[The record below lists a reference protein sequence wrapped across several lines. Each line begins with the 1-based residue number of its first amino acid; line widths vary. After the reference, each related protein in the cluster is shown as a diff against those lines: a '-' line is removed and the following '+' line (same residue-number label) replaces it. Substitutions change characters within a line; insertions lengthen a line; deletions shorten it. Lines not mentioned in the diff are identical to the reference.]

1 MAKSV
6 EQTLSLVREQIDVG
20 ARNLEL
26 VGDPNARRISTSL
39 TVDQLGGSKAH
50 RTSLSESRSVNILQE
65 RAYVEQVTKLGNNNT
80 YTEFLSDL
88 QSVIGGEKDPQVSRL
103 VNTIDSFFAQAKIL
117 ESSNGHSM
125 RQAFINK
132 AEEVSAAITGASKK
146 VTDLRFDADKRLKQS
161 AHSATGTIKALFNLN
176 QQMLIS
182 SSPIRL
188 HDKRDQLVRELAHNF
203 DIKASYGASGTV
215 KIEAKS
221 SGELIVASDYYSQ
234 FSYDGVESIDAIIE
248 NNDYPPLMITQFGR
262 DGKETHSKVFIG
274 GSDDS
279 TMSVSGGQWSA
290 LIDLRDK
297 ILPETGDK
305 IKALG
310 SNFADKLNAI
320 HNNGSPFPPKDYFKS
335 SIDIS
340 RGQDLEWGDPFTIHF
355 VSKEGNQLL
364 GGAGRLNPATI
375 DMRSLAS
382 TALSGK
388 ATIADL
394 IKELNEK
401 LDLSPSRPRAAI
413 GAITDGAGVPVQ
425 VPGEYLLNN
434 IQLRARGPVNPAD
447 GNSFTFDLDLQGSSH
462 FGSNIEVL
470 EVRTEDVATGLNQQA
485 VVTDQLPGSFRL
497 EKDTNTATGQNIK
510 VQNAVAGRVI
520 TIRVRITGDNGVVS
534 EGTVSFAAPQPA
546 TVVNDRIAFDS
557 TLNVNGG
564 VTTGAFN
571 PVPLTSHSGVA
582 RAKLVDDNG
591 IEIDPNSGQSGKLV
605 IETNDDS
612 YGLVIQ
618 GGNFGSLFGFNDLFK
633 FDDRTGELN
642 LNQEIVDDVSKLS
655 IGRAEKDAGIATA
668 HTVGDVKAK
677 ATLVFAGGALAAG
690 DTITINLPGWLAPV
704 ALVFVNALNPIPNPN
719 EVLVADG
726 LFGPGPDN
734 LMNRINAHPQLRGL
748 VLAGNTGGNLTI
760 ESKAAGTGGNTITV
774 ASNLAAATVDINGQ
788 GANGVNGATALNA
801 GNGVA
806 GTNKVE
812 ASPVFGYTMKPRNQQ
827 VLQDLSELQTELVT
841 IAADSSLP
849 NTVATLSGLATIVT
863 GLLSDAVNEA
873 KIESDV
879 AKIVLERTGAQVKKD
894 SGISKEQEYLRV
906 LDLAR
911 LMSTLSH
918 LLSMLQNTL
927 VKAEDIMFSR

>member
-1 MAKSV
+1 MAKSI

-20 ARNLEL
+20 ARNL
-26 VGDPNARRISTSL
+26 GSAGNPNARRIDTSL
-39 TVDQLGGSKAH
+39 TVDQIGGSKAY
-50 RTSLSESRSVNILQE
+50 RTSLSESRSVNLLQE
-65 RAYVEQVTKLGNNNT
+65 RAYIEQVTKLGNKNT

-103 VNTIDSFFAQAKIL
+103 VKTIDGFFAQAKIL
-117 ESSNGHSM
+117 ESNSGPSM
-125 RQAFINK
+125 RQAFVNK
-132 AEEVSAAITGASKK
+132 AEEVGAAITGASKK
-146 VTDLRFDADKRLKQS
+146 VTDLRLDADKRLKQS
-161 AHSATGTIKALFNLN
+161 AHSASGTIKAIFNLN

-215 KIEAKS
+215 SIQEKS
-221 SGELIVASDYYSQ
+221 SGELLVASDYYSQ
-234 FSYDGVESIDAIIE
+234 FSYDGVGTIDAIIE
-248 NNDYPPLMITQFGR
+248 NNDYPPLMITQFGI
-262 DGKETHSKVFIG
+262 DGKERHSKVFIG

-279 TMSVSGGQWSA
+279 TMSVSSGQWSA

-297 ILPETGDK
+297 VLPEAGDK

-310 SNFADKLNAI
+310 RNFTDKLNAI
-320 HNNGSPFPPKDYFKS
+320 HNNGSPFPPKGYFKS

-364 GGAGRLNPATI
+364 GGAGRLNLATI
-375 DMRSLAS
+375 DMKSLAS
-382 TALSGK
+382 AALSGK

-401 LDLSPSRPRAAI
+401 LDLAPSRPRVAI
-413 GAITDGAGVPVQ
+413 GAITDGVGVGGVQ
-425 VPGEYLLNN
+425 IPGEYLLNN

-462 FGSNIEVL
+462 FGSDIEVL
-470 EVRTEDVATGLNQQA
+470 EASTNNLARTALQA
-485 VVTDQLPGSFRL
+485 VATDQLPGSFPL
-497 EKDTNTATGQNIK
+497 GKDENVSTGQNIK
-510 VQNAVAGRVI
+510 VQGATVGRVI
-520 TIRVRITGDNGVVS
+520 TLRVRVTGENGVVS
-534 EGTVSFAAPQPA
+534 EGTVSFPVQPA
-546 TVVNDRIAFDS
+546 AVVNDRIAFDG
-557 TLNVNGG
+557 TLAVVGG

-582 RAKLVDDNG
+582 RAKLVDENG
-591 IEIDPNSGQSGKLV
+591 IEIDANSGQSGKLV

-655 IGRAEKDAGIATA
+655 IGRAKKDAGIATA

-677 ATLVFAGGALAAG
+677 ATLAFAGGALAAG
-690 DTITINLPGWLAPV
+690 DTITINLPGWPAPV

-726 LFGPGPDN
+726 LFGPGLDN
-734 LMNRINAHPQLRGL
+734 LMNRINAHPQLHGL

-760 ESKAAGTGGNTITV
+760 ESIAAGIGGNTITV
-774 ASNLAAATVDINGQ
+774 ASNLGAATVDINGS
-788 GANGVNGATALNA
+788 GANAINPSTALNA
-801 GNGVA
+801 GNGIA
-806 GTNKVE
+806 GTDKVE
-812 ASPVFGYTMKPRNQQ
+812 ASQVFSYTIKPLNQQ
-827 VLQDLSELQTELVT
+827 VLKDLIELQTELV
-841 IAADSSLP
+841 IIEADGVLP

-863 GLLSDAVNEA
+863 GLLSDAINEA

-879 AKIVLERTGAQVKKD
+879 AKIVLERTDAQVKKD

-911 LMSTLSH
+911 LMSALSH
-918 LLSMLQNTL
+918 LLSMLQNAL
-927 VKAEDIMFSR
+927 VKSEDIIFSR

>member
-1 MAKSV
+1 MSESV
-6 EQTLSLVREQIDVG
+6 RQTLSLVREQIDVG

-26 VGDPNARRISTSL
+26 VGDPNARRITTSL
-39 TVDQLGGSKAH
+39 TVDQIGGSKAH
-50 RTSLSESRSVNILQE
+50 RTSLSESRSVSILQE

-103 VNTIDSFFAQAKIL
+103 VKTIDSFFAQAKIL
-117 ESSNGHSM
+117 ESSSGHSM

-161 AHSATGTIKALFNLN
+161 AHSASGIIKALFNLN

-215 KIEAKS
+215 SIQAKS

-234 FSYDGVESIDAIIE
+234 FSYDGVGSIDAIIE

-310 SNFADKLNAI
+310 SNFANKLNAI

-401 LDLSPSRPRAAI
+401 LDLAPSRPRAAI
-413 GAITDGAGVPVQ
+413 GAITDGVGVGGVQ
-425 VPGEYLLNN
+425 IPGEYLLNN

-462 FGSNIEVL
+462 FGSNIEIL
-470 EVRTEDVATGLNQQA
+470 EARSEDIGGANQQ
-485 VVTDQLPGSFRL
+485 VVATDQLPGSFRL

-510 VQNAVAGRVI
+510 VQGATAPRII
-520 TIRVRITGDNGVVS
+520 TLRVRITGDNGVVS
-534 EGTVSFAAPQPA
+534 EGTVSFPVNPAA
-546 TVVNDRIAFDS
+546 VVNDRLAFD
-557 TLNVNGG
+557 GA
-564 VTTGAFN
+564 TTGAFN

-591 IEIDPNSGQSGKLV
+591 IEIDPNSGQSG
-605 IETNDDS
+605 
-612 YGLVIQ
+612 
-618 GGNFGSLFGFNDLFK
+618 
-633 FDDRTGELN
+633 
-642 LNQEIVDDVSKLS
+642 
-655 IGRAEKDAGIATA
+655 
-668 HTVGDVKAK
+668 
-677 ATLVFAGGALAAG
+677 
-690 DTITINLPGWLAPV
+690 
-704 ALVFVNALNPIPNPN
+704 
-719 EVLVADG
+719 
-726 LFGPGPDN
+726 
-734 LMNRINAHPQLRGL
+734 
-748 VLAGNTGGNLTI
+748 
-760 ESKAAGTGGNTITV
+760 
-774 ASNLAAATVDINGQ
+774 
-788 GANGVNGATALNA
+788 
-801 GNGVA
+801 
-806 GTNKVE
+806 
-812 ASPVFGYTMKPRNQQ
+812 
-827 VLQDLSELQTELVT
+827 
-841 IAADSSLP
+841 
-849 NTVATLSGLATIVT
+849 
-863 GLLSDAVNEA
+863 
-873 KIESDV
+873 
-879 AKIVLERTGAQVKKD
+879 
-894 SGISKEQEYLRV
+894 
-906 LDLAR
+906 
-911 LMSTLSH
+911 
-918 LLSMLQNTL
+918 
-927 VKAEDIMFSR
+927 

>member
-1 MAKSV
+1 MSESV
-6 EQTLSLVREQIDVG
+6 RQTLSLVREQIDVG

-26 VGDPNARRISTSL
+26 VGDPNARRITTSL
-39 TVDQLGGSKAH
+39 TVDQIGGSKAH
-50 RTSLSESRSVNILQE
+50 RTSLSESRSVSILQE

-103 VNTIDSFFAQAKIL
+103 VKTIDSFFAQAKIL
-117 ESSNGHSM
+117 ESSSGHSM
-125 RQAFINK
+125 RQAFVNK

-161 AHSATGTIKALFNLN
+161 AHSASGIIKALFNLN

-215 KIEAKS
+215 SIQAKS

-234 FSYDGVESIDAIIE
+234 FSYDGVGSIDAIIE

-279 TMSVSGGQWSA
+279 TMSVTGGQWSA

-382 TALSGK
+382 TSLSGK

-401 LDLSPSRPRAAI
+401 LDLAPSRPRAAI

-470 EVRTEDVATGLNQQA
+470 EVRTEDVATGANQQA
-485 VVTDQLPGSFRL
+485 VVTELPASFRL

-534 EGTVSFAAPQPA
+534 EGTVSFAAPPPA

-677 ATLVFAGGALAAG
+677 ATLVFANLGGLVGGGAETV
-690 DTITINLPGWLAPV
+690 TITGIGALPPV
-704 ALVFVNALNPIPNPN
+704 VFVFVNALNPIPNPN
-719 EVLVADG
+719 EILVADG
-726 LFGPGPDN
+726 LFGPNG

-760 ESKAAGTGGNTITV
+760 ESKAAGTGGNAITV
-774 ASNLAAATVDINGQ
+774 ASALGAATVDINGN
-788 GANGVNGATALNA
+788 GAANNNGATALNA

-812 ASPVFGYTMKPRNQQ
+812 ASQVFGYNMKPRNQQ

-863 GLLSDAVNEA
+863 GLLSDSVNEA

-879 AKIVLERTGAQVKKD
+879 AKIVLERTDAQVKKD

>member
-26 VGDPNARRISTSL
+26 VGDPNARRINTSL
-39 TVDQLGGSKAH
+39 TVDQIGGSKAH

-65 RAYVEQVTKLGNNNT
+65 RAYVEQVTKLGSSNT

-88 QSVIGGEKDPQVSRL
+88 QSVIGGENDPQVSRL
-103 VNTIDSFFAQAKIL
+103 VKTIDGFFAQAKIL
-117 ESSNGHSM
+117 ESSSGNSM
-125 RQAFINK
+125 RQAFVNK
-132 AEEVSAAITGASKK
+132 AEEVSTAITGASKK
-146 VTDLRFDADKRLKQS
+146 VTDLRLDADSRLKQS
-161 AHSATGTIKALFNLN
+161 AHSASGTIKAIFNLN

-215 KIEAKS
+215 NIQAKS
-221 SGELIVASDYYSQ
+221 SGELLVASDYYSE
-234 FSYDGVESIDAIIE
+234 FSYDGVGTTDAIIE
-248 NNDYPPLMITQFGR
+248 NSDYPPLMINQFGR
-262 DGKETHSKVFIG
+262 DGRATHSKVFIG

-297 ILPETGDK
+297 VLPEAGDK

-310 SNFADKLNAI
+310 RNFADKLNAI
-320 HNNGSPFPPKDYFKS
+320 HNNGSPIPPKGRFES

-355 VSKEGNQLL
+355 VSKDGDQLR

-375 DMRSLAS
+375 DMNSLAS

-388 ATIADL
+388 ATISDL

-401 LDLSPSRPRAAI
+401 LDSAPSRPRAAI
-413 GAITDGAGVPVQ
+413 GAITDGAVVPVQ
-425 VPGEYLLNN
+425 VLGEYSLNN

-470 EVRTEDVATGLNQQA
+470 EARSEDIGGANQQ
-485 VVTDQLPGSFRL
+485 VVATDQLPGSFRL
-497 EKDTNTATGQNIK
+497 EKDINTATGQNIK
-510 VQNAVAGRVI
+510 ILGSTAPRII
-520 TIRVRITGDNGVVS
+520 TLRVRVTGDNGVVS
-534 EGTVSFAAPQPA
+534 EGTVSFPVNPAA
-546 TVVNDRIAFDS
+546 VVNDRIAFDG
-557 TLNVNGG
+557 TIAGA
-564 VTTGAFN
+564 TTGAFN
-571 PVPLTSHSGVA
+571 PVPLNGHSGVA

-642 LNQEIVDDVSKLS
+642 INQEIVDDVSKLS
-655 IGRAEKDAGIATA
+655 IGRVEQDAGITTA

-677 ATLVFAGGALAAG
+677 ATLVFAGGLAAA

-704 ALVFVNALNPIPNPN
+704 VLNFVNVLSPIPNPN

-726 LFGPGPDN
+726 LFGANG

-760 ESKAAGTGGNTITV
+760 ESKAAGTGGNAITV
-774 ASNLAAATVDINGQ
+774 ASALGAATVDING
-788 GANGVNGATALNA
+788 NGAANNNAATTLNA
-801 GNGVA
+801 GNGTA
-806 GTNKVE
+806 GTPKIE
-812 ASPVFGYTMKPRNQQ
+812 TSPVFSYTMKPRNQQ
-827 VLQDLSELQTELVT
+827 VLQDLSELQTEFVT
-841 IAADSSLP
+841 IGADGALP
-849 NTVATLSGLATIVT
+849 NTVATLSGLATIIT
-863 GLLSDAVNEA
+863 GLLSDALNEA

-879 AKIVLERTGAQVKKD
+879 AKIVLERTDAQVKKD

-927 VKAEDIMFSR
+927 VKAEDIMFS

>member
-1 MAKSV
+1 MTKSV

-20 ARNLEL
+20 ARNLGSA
-26 VGDPNARRISTSL
+26 GDPNARRIDTSL
-39 TVDQLGGSKAH
+39 TVDQIGGSKAY

-65 RAYVEQVTKLGNNNT
+65 RAHVEQVTKLGSNDT

-88 QSVIGGEKDPQVSRL
+88 QSVIGGQKDSSGNANNNVSKL
-103 VNTIDSFFAQAKIL
+103 VKVIDVFFTQAKIL
-117 ESSNGHSM
+117 ESNSGHSM
-125 RQAFINK
+125 RQAFVDK
-132 AEEVSAAITGASKK
+132 AEEVSAAITVASKK
-146 VTDLRFDADKRLKQS
+146 STDLRLDADRNLKQS
-161 AHSATGTIKALFNLN
+161 AHSASGTIKAIFNLN

-203 DIKASYGASGTV
+203 DIKVSYGASGTV
-215 KIEAKS
+215 NIQAKS
-221 SGELIVASDYYSQ
+221 SGESLVTSDSYSQ
-234 FSYDGVESIDAIIE
+234 FSYGGVGTVDAIIE
-248 NNDYPPLMITQFGR
+248 NNDYPPLMINQFGR
-262 DGKETHSKVFIG
+262 DGRETHSKVFIG

-279 TMSVSGGQWSA
+279 TMSVSGGKWSA

-297 ILPETGDK
+297 VLPEAGDK

-310 SNFADKLNAI
+310 RNFADKLNAI
-320 HNNGSPFPPKDYFKS
+320 HNNGSPFPPKGYFKS
-335 SIDIS
+335 SIDVT

-355 VSKEGNQLL
+355 VNKSGDQLR

-375 DMRSLAS
+375 DMRSIAT

-388 ATIADL
+388 ATISDL

-401 LDLSPSRPRAAI
+401 LDLAPSRPRAAI
-413 GAITDGAGVPVQ
+413 GAITDGAVVPVQ

-434 IQLRARGPVNPAD
+434 IQLRARGAVNPAD

-470 EVRTEDVATGLNQQA
+470 GVRSEDIGGANQQA
-485 VVTDQLPGSFRL
+485 VATDQLPGSFRL

-510 VQNAVAGRVI
+510 VLGATAPRII
-520 TIRVRITGDNGVVS
+520 TLSIRITGDNGVVS
-534 EGTVSFAAPQPA
+534 EGTVSFPVNPAA
-546 TVVNDRIAFDS
+546 VVNDRIAFDS
-557 TLNVNGG
+557 TIAGAV
-564 VTTGAFN
+564 TGAFN
-571 PVPLTSHSGVA
+571 PVLLDGHSAVA

-591 IEIDPNSGQSGKLV
+591 IEIDPNSSQNGKLV

-612 YGLVIQ
+612 YRLVIQ

-642 LNQEIVDDVSKLS
+642 INQEIVDDVSKLS
-655 IGRAEKDAGIATA
+655 LGRAKKDAGIATA

-677 ATLVFAGGALAAG
+677 ATLVFGGGAFAAG
-690 DTITINLPGWLAPV
+690 DNVTVNGIQFD
-704 ALVFVNALNPIPNPN
+704 FVNPLNPIPNPN
-719 EVLVADG
+719 EVLDADG
-726 LFGPGPDN
+726 PFGPNG
-734 LMNRINAHPQLRGL
+734 LMNRINAHPMLRGL

-760 ESKAAGTGGNTITV
+760 ESKAAGTRGNAITV
-774 ASNLAAATVDINGQ
+774 AWVLGAVTIDING
-788 GANGVNGATALNA
+788 NGPAFNGATNLNA
-801 GNGVA
+801 GPNGIA
-806 GTNKVE
+806 GTDKVE
-812 ASPVFGYTMKPRNQQ
+812 ASQVFGYTIKPLDQQ

-841 IAADSSLP
+841 IAADGALP
-849 NTVATLSGLATIVT
+849 NTVATLSGLANIVT
-863 GLLSDAVNEA
+863 GLLSDALNEA

-879 AKIVLERTGAQVKKD
+879 AKIVLERTDSQIKKD

>member
-1 MAKSV
+1 MAKSI

-20 ARNLEL
+20 ARNL
-26 VGDPNARRISTSL
+26 GSAGNPNARRIDTSL
-39 TVDQLGGSKAH
+39 TVDQIGGSKAY
-50 RTSLSESRSVNILQE
+50 RTSLSESRSVNLLQE
-65 RAYVEQVTKLGNNNT
+65 RAYIEQVTKLGNKNT

-103 VNTIDSFFAQAKIL
+103 VKTIDGFFAQAKIL
-117 ESSNGHSM
+117 ESNSGPSM
-125 RQAFINK
+125 RQAFVNK
-132 AEEVSAAITGASKK
+132 AEEVGAAITGASKK
-146 VTDLRFDADKRLKQS
+146 VTDLRLDADKRLKQS
-161 AHSATGTIKALFNLN
+161 AHSASGTIKAIFNLN

-215 KIEAKS
+215 SIQEKS
-221 SGELIVASDYYSQ
+221 SGELLVASDYYSQ
-234 FSYDGVESIDAIIE
+234 FSYDGVGTIDAIIE
-248 NNDYPPLMITQFGR
+248 NNDYPPLMITQFGI
-262 DGKETHSKVFIG
+262 DGKERHSKVFIG

-279 TMSVSGGQWSA
+279 TMSVSSGQWSA

-297 ILPETGDK
+297 VLPEAGDK

-310 SNFADKLNAI
+310 RNFTDKLNAI
-320 HNNGSPFPPKDYFKS
+320 HNNGSPFPPKGYFKS

-364 GGAGRLNPATI
+364 GGAGRLNLATI
-375 DMRSLAS
+375 DMKSLAS
-382 TALSGK
+382 AALSGK

-401 LDLSPSRPRAAI
+401 LDLAPSRPRAAI
-413 GAITDGAGVPVQ
+413 GAITDGVGVGGVQ
-425 VPGEYLLNN
+425 IPGEYLLNN

-462 FGSNIEVL
+462 FGSDIEVL
-470 EVRTEDVATGLNQQA
+470 EASTNNLARTALQA
-485 VVTDQLPGSFRL
+485 VATDQLPGSFPL
-497 EKDTNTATGQNIK
+497 GKDENVSTGQNIK
-510 VQNAVAGRVI
+510 VQGATVGRVI
-520 TIRVRITGDNGVVS
+520 TLRVRVTGENGVVS
-534 EGTVSFAAPQPA
+534 EGTVSFPVQPA
-546 TVVNDRIAFDS
+546 AVVNDRIAFDG
-557 TLNVNGG
+557 TLAVVGG

-582 RAKLVDDNG
+582 RAKLVDENG
-591 IEIDPNSGQSGKLV
+591 IEIDANSGQSGKLV

-655 IGRAEKDAGIATA
+655 IGRAKKDAGIATA

-677 ATLVFAGGALAAG
+677 ATLAFAGGALAAG
-690 DTITINLPGWLAPV
+690 DTITINLPGWPAPV

-726 LFGPGPDN
+726 LFGPGLDN
-734 LMNRINAHPQLRGL
+734 LMNRINAHPQLHGL

-760 ESKAAGTGGNTITV
+760 ESIAAGIGGNTITV
-774 ASNLAAATVDINGQ
+774 ASNLGAATVDINGS
-788 GANGVNGATALNA
+788 GANAINPSTALNA
-801 GNGVA
+801 GNGIA
-806 GTNKVE
+806 GTDKVE
-812 ASPVFGYTMKPRNQQ
+812 ASQVFSYTIKPLNQQ
-827 VLQDLSELQTELVT
+827 VLKDLIELQTELV
-841 IAADSSLP
+841 IIEADGVLP

-863 GLLSDAVNEA
+863 GLLSDAINEA

-879 AKIVLERTGAQVKKD
+879 AKIVLERTDAQVKKD

-911 LMSTLSH
+911 LMSALSH
-918 LLSMLQNTL
+918 LLSMLQNAL
-927 VKAEDIMFSR
+927 VKSEDIIFSR

>member
-1 MAKSV
+1 MSESV
-6 EQTLSLVREQIDVG
+6 RQTLSLVREQIDVG

-26 VGDPNARRISTSL
+26 VGDHNARRITTSL
-39 TVDQLGGSKAH
+39 TVDQIGGSKAH
-50 RTSLSESRSVNILQE
+50 RTSLSESRSVSILQE

-103 VNTIDSFFAQAKIL
+103 VKTIDSFFAQAKIL
-117 ESSNGHSM
+117 ESSSGHSM

-161 AHSATGTIKALFNLN
+161 AHSASGIIKALFNLN

-215 KIEAKS
+215 SIQAKS

-234 FSYDGVESIDAIIE
+234 FSYDGVGSIDAIIE

-310 SNFADKLNAI
+310 SNFANKLNAI

-401 LDLSPSRPRAAI
+401 LDLAPSRPRAAI
-413 GAITDGAGVPVQ
+413 GAITDGVGVGGVQ
-425 VPGEYLLNN
+425 IPGEYLLNN

-462 FGSNIEVL
+462 FGSNIEIL
-470 EVRTEDVATGLNQQA
+470 EARSEDIGGANQQ
-485 VVTDQLPGSFRL
+485 VVATDQLPGSFRL

-510 VQNAVAGRVI
+510 VQGATAPRII
-520 TIRVRITGDNGVVS
+520 TLRVRITGDNGVVS
-534 EGTVSFAAPQPA
+534 EGTVSFPVNPAA
-546 TVVNDRIAFDS
+546 VVNDRLAFD
-557 TLNVNGG
+557 GAIAG
-564 VTTGAFN
+564 ATTGAFN

-677 ATLVFAGGALAAG
+677 ATLVFANVPAGLVGGETVTITGIGALPPVVFTFVVGPA
-690 DTITINLPGWLAPV
+690 LA
-704 ALVFVNALNPIPNPN
+704 NSN
-719 EVLVADG
+719 EVLLGDG
-726 LFGPGPDN
+726 IFGPNG

-760 ESKAAGTGGNTITV
+760 ESKAAGTGGNAITV
-774 ASNLAAATVDINGQ
+774 ASALGAATVDINAA
-788 GANGVNGATALNA
+788 GAAANNGPLALNS
-801 GNGVA
+801 GNGIA

-841 IAADSSLP
+841 IAAGSSLP

-863 GLLSDAVNEA
+863 GLLSDSVNEA

-879 AKIVLERTGAQVKKD
+879 AKIVLERTDAQVKKD

>member
-1 MAKSV
+1 MAKSI

-20 ARNLEL
+20 ARNL
-26 VGDPNARRISTSL
+26 GSAGNPNARRIDTSL
-39 TVDQLGGSKAH
+39 TVDQIGGSKAY
-50 RTSLSESRSVNILQE
+50 RTSLSESRSVNLLQE
-65 RAYVEQVTKLGNNNT
+65 RAYIEQVTKLGNKNT

-103 VNTIDSFFAQAKIL
+103 VKTIDGFFAQAKIL
-117 ESSNGHSM
+117 ESNSGPSM
-125 RQAFINK
+125 RQAFVNK
-132 AEEVSAAITGASKK
+132 AEEVGAAITGASKK
-146 VTDLRFDADKRLKQS
+146 VTDLRLDADKRLKQS
-161 AHSATGTIKALFNLN
+161 AHSASGTIKAIFNLN

-215 KIEAKS
+215 SIQEKS
-221 SGELIVASDYYSQ
+221 SGELLVASDYYSQ
-234 FSYDGVESIDAIIE
+234 FSYDGVGTIDAIIE
-248 NNDYPPLMITQFGR
+248 NNDYPPLMITQFGI
-262 DGKETHSKVFIG
+262 DGKERHSKVFIG

-279 TMSVSGGQWSA
+279 TMSVSSGQWSA

-297 ILPETGDK
+297 VLPEAGDK

-310 SNFADKLNAI
+310 RNFTDKLNAI
-320 HNNGSPFPPKDYFKS
+320 HNNGSPFPPKGYFKS

-364 GGAGRLNPATI
+364 GGAGRLNLATI
-375 DMRSLAS
+375 DMKSLAS
-382 TALSGK
+382 AALSGK

-401 LDLSPSRPRAAI
+401 LDLAPSRPRVAI
-413 GAITDGAGVPVQ
+413 GAITDGVGVGGVQ
-425 VPGEYLLNN
+425 IPGEYLLNN
-434 IQLRARGPVNPAD
+434 IQLRARGPVNAAD

-462 FGSNIEVL
+462 FGSDIEVL
-470 EVRTEDVATGLNQQA
+470 EASTNNLARTALQA
-485 VVTDQLPGSFRL
+485 VATDQLPGSFPL
-497 EKDTNTATGQNIK
+497 GKDENVSTGQNIK
-510 VQNAVAGRVI
+510 VQGATVGRVI
-520 TIRVRITGDNGVVS
+520 TLRVRVTGENGVVS
-534 EGTVSFAAPQPA
+534 EGTVSFPVQPA
-546 TVVNDRIAFDS
+546 AVVNDRIAFDG
-557 TLNVNGG
+557 TLAVVGG

-582 RAKLVDDNG
+582 RAKLVDENG
-591 IEIDPNSGQSGKLV
+591 IEIDANSGQSGKLV

-655 IGRAEKDAGIATA
+655 IGRAKKDAGIATA

-677 ATLVFAGGALAAG
+677 ATLAFAGGALAAG
-690 DTITINLPGWLAPV
+690 DTITINLPGWPAPV

-726 LFGPGPDN
+726 LFGPGLDN
-734 LMNRINAHPQLRGL
+734 LMNRINAHPQLHGL

-760 ESKAAGTGGNTITV
+760 ESIAAGIGGNTITV
-774 ASNLAAATVDINGQ
+774 ASNLGAATVDINGS
-788 GANGVNGATALNA
+788 GANAINPSTALNA
-801 GNGVA
+801 GNGIA
-806 GTNKVE
+806 GTDKVE
-812 ASPVFGYTMKPRNQQ
+812 ASQVFSYTIKPLNQQ
-827 VLQDLSELQTELVT
+827 VLKDLIELQTELV
-841 IAADSSLP
+841 IIEADGVLP

-863 GLLSDAVNEA
+863 GLLSDAINEA

-879 AKIVLERTGAQVKKD
+879 AKIVLERTDAQVKKD

-911 LMSTLSH
+911 LMSALSH
-918 LLSMLQNTL
+918 LLSMLQNAL
-927 VKAEDIMFSR
+927 VKSEDIIFSR

>member
-1 MAKSV
+1 MSESV
-6 EQTLSLVREQIDVG
+6 RQTLSLVREQIDVG

-26 VGDPNARRISTSL
+26 VGDPNARRITTSL
-39 TVDQLGGSKAH
+39 TVDQIGGSKTH

-65 RAYVEQVTKLGNNNT
+65 RAYVEQVTRLGNNNT

-103 VNTIDSFFAQAKIL
+103 VKTIDSFFAQAKIL
-117 ESSNGHSM
+117 EASSGHSM

-161 AHSATGTIKALFNLN
+161 AHSANGTIKALFNLN

-234 FSYDGVESIDAIIE
+234 FSYDGVGSIDAIIE

-310 SNFADKLNAI
+310 SNFANKLNAI

-401 LDLSPSRPRAAI
+401 LDLAPSRPRAAI
-413 GAITDGAGVPVQ
+413 GAITDGVPVQ

-434 IQLRARGPVNPAD
+434 IQLRARGPVNAAD

-470 EVRTEDVATGLNQQA
+470 EARSEDIGGANQQ
-485 VVTDQLPGSFRL
+485 VVATDQLPGSFRL
-497 EKDTNTATGQNIK
+497 EKDTNIATGQNIK
-510 VQNAVAGRVI
+510 VQGATAPRII
-520 TIRVRITGDNGVVS
+520 TLRVRITGDNGVVS
-534 EGTVSFAAPQPA
+534 EGTVSFPVNPAA
-546 TVVNDRIAFDS
+546 VVNDRLAFD
-557 TLNVNGG
+557 GAIAG
-564 VTTGAFN
+564 ATTGAFN

-677 ATLVFAGGALAAG
+677 ATLVFANLGGLVGGGAETV
-690 DTITINLPGWLAPV
+690 TITGIGALPPV
-704 ALVFVNALNPIPNPN
+704 AFVFVNALNPIPNPN

-726 LFGPGPDN
+726 LFGPDG

-760 ESKAAGTGGNTITV
+760 ESKAAGTGGNAITV
-774 ASNLAAATVDINGQ
+774 ASALGAATVDINGN
-788 GANGVNGATALNA
+788 GAANNNGATALNA
-801 GNGVA
+801 GNGIA

-812 ASPVFGYTMKPRNQQ
+812 ASQVFGYTMKPRNQQ

-863 GLLSDAVNEA
+863 GLLSDSVNEA

-879 AKIVLERTGAQVKKD
+879 AKIVLERTDAQVKKD

-927 VKAEDIMFSR
+927 VKAEDIIFSR